1 MQAPFITYK
10 KKKKKKFCSP
20 VHTIPSWDEYVD
32 CAFDSIRLSDIF
44 LLLQP
49 HAFILSVS
57 EFPLISR
64 SCGSINVYVGD
75 LGAI

>member
-1 MQAPFITYK
+1 M
-10 KKKKKKFCSP
+10 
-20 VHTIPSWDEYVD
+20 D